1 MRRNA
6 RNINQNS
13 KLVFS
18 YLAAE
23 KKKVV
28 LALSLIVLM
37 AVMWVKVLTKNSP
50 NAADAGL
57 IAQLIESQNQSE
69 PEIEVTF
76 IELPRIEGRNDSI
89 TRDFFA
95 SNGWRTFVDY
105 GHKSAGV
112 EDINIVSKDNDQEVI
127 KKVAEN
133 LKLEAIVS
141 GKDPL
146 AFINDKVMRA
156 GDKLLVSDGFD
167 NYECE
172 VVEIKENTVVMK
184 CRESQIILK
193 MTKVN

>member
-95 SNGWRTFVDY
+95 SNGWRTFVSPCWD
-105 GHKSAGV
+105 
-112 EDINIVSKDNDQEVI
+112 
-127 KKVAEN
+127 
-133 LKLEAIVS
+133 
-141 GKDPL
+141 
-146 AFINDKVMRA
+146 
-156 GDKLLVSDGFD
+156 
-167 NYECE
+167 
-172 VVEIKENTVVMK
+172 
-184 CRESQIILK
+184 
-193 MTKVN
+193 